1 MALKLYDEEKV
12 QAIANGIREKT
23 GLTDLIN
30 MKQMIL
36 DIESLPKPIG
46 TVPDYVCS
54 EAERVAAAVKPLL
67 SGDSLCFIALSDVHV
82 GSDDQSRKSALHAFQ
97 GARILQKLLPVDFSV
112 VLGDWVTGGSSDNAD
127 IHTSNH
133 IAVLGL
139 GSILHPELRMV
150 GNHDQGSYNES
161 AYLSATG
168 TNKFIGR
175 YNNLVAK
182 PSAEPERGYFYYD
195 LTEKKTRVICLNTG
209 DLKDLAYSAAKSTDG
224 HYMSAVQFRWFVD
237 TLAGAGTAGMTKILL
252 LSHHPLHWYGFMPSV
267 LTVLNAYIGG
277 TSGSVT
283 VNGTAISYN
292 FSGKNSAQLIG
303 TFHGHT
309 HNFISG
315 KVGDNEIIRMGTPN
329 ACFSRSNEYGSTA
342 YGEDFRAK
350 YGETTTYGKT
360 ANSASDTAFVV
371 NVIDF
376 GEKVIHSIHYG
387 AGYDRSVSYGGGVYY
402 TVSYALT
409 SVDSSSSVAS
419 VKGGEAY
426 TTTLS
431 TAKNYTIQSVTVT
444 MGGEDI
450 TASAYSGGVISI
462 AEVTG
467 DIVITAVATGFT
479 NLVDTIGISANTRL
493 STSTGNNKTQSGYAT
508 VGANKDVQSL
518 IHLNA
523 GDVLRIK
530 GISLPA
536 ANDGNSAVVEYT
548 SSAAW
553 QSSTYLRSG
562 GMSWSNTTF
571 NIEGDLLTV
580 NATREI
586 YLRIS
591 AICTDTS
598 AVIVTVNEEIS

>member
-12 QAIANGIREKT
+12 RAIASGIREKT

-30 MKQMIL
+30 MQQMIL
-36 DIESLPKPIG
+36 DIESLPKPLG
-46 TVPDYVCS
+46 SAPDYVYS

-82 GSDDQSRKSALHAFQ
+82 GSDEQSRASALHAFQ

-112 VLGDWVTGGSSDNAD
+112 MLGDWVTGGPADDAD
-127 IHTSNH
+127 IHTANH

-168 TNKFIGR
+168 TNKYIGR

-182 PSAEPERGYFYYD
+182 PSSEPERGYFYYD

-224 HYMSAVQFRWFVD
+224 HYMSAAQFRWLVD
-237 TLAGAGTAGMTKILL
+237 TLSGAGTAGMTKILL

-267 LTVLNAYIGG
+267 LNVLNAYIGG

-283 VNGTAISYN
+283 VNGTTISYN

-315 KVGDNEIIRMGTPN
+315 KVGDNEIARIGTPN

-376 GEKVIHSIHYG
+376 TEKTIHSVHYG
-387 AGYDRSVSYGGGVYY
+387 AGYDRIISYGADVYY
-402 TVSYALT
+402 NVSYALT
-409 SVDSSSSVAS
+409 NVTSSSSEATIKS
-419 VKGGEAY
+419 GEAY

-431 TAKNYTIQSVTVT
+431 VADNYTIKSVTVT
-444 MGGEDI
+444 MGGVNI
-450 TASAYSGGVISI
+450 TSTAYSNGSISI
-462 AEVTG
+462 SEVTG
-467 DIVITAVATGFT
+467 DVVITAVATGFT
-479 NLVDTIGISANTRL
+479 NQIPISIDSTGAIYNGTGYKAGYRL
-493 STSTGNNKTQSGYAT
+493 STSSGNESAASGMTVTGFIPVPRSAT
-508 VGANKDVQSL
+508 
-518 IHLNA
+518 I
-523 GDVLRIK
+523 RIK
-530 GISLPA
+530 GIDLTS
-536 ANDGNSAVVEYT
+536 GNSTMAWYGTDFKFT
-548 SSAAW
+548 SGTYCNGNFEAADANGVRKKAF
-553 QSSTYLRSG
+553 T
-562 GMSWSNTTF
+562 
-571 NIEGDLLTV
+571 
-580 NATREI
+580 NAAG
-586 YLRIS
+586 YVRIS
-591 AICTDTS
+591 GAFGENPI
-598 AVIVTVNEEIS
+598 ITVNEEIS